1 MVKDLF
7 TNEGALIKY
16 WQQNVFNDLFF
27 CCLICVLM
35 QFKEIINFASY
46 YYCYYLKK
54 SCQQRCAEHQITA
67 QLSAVDGTLQQCG
80 LQLGY
85 PQFFGKF
92 KLNGFNF
99 LNVLNTI
106 K

>member
-1 MVKDLF
+1 LVKDLF

-54 SCQQRCAEHQITA
+54 IMPTEVCRTSDNCTAQRCRRDTPAMWPTA
-67 QLSAVDGTLQQCG
+67 GVSSV
-80 LQLGY
+80 
-85 PQFFGKF
+85 FW
-92 KLNGFNF
+92 
-99 LNVLNTI
+99 
-106 K
+106 